1 MSPTSM
7 SSQAVPNG
15 KRCWPSSSPSMKAFT
30 KQQINTSVPLTVT
43 PATAV
48 TPNGASSTASPATL
62 SIQSSPEG
70 PRGRYLPPD
79 FSPTPL
85 ELPETTLSTP
95 PLQQQQQFHSAMS
108 EAIQA
113 SKSSP
118 GIIRRL
124 SGAARKLRHRQSS
137 NHIQNRDRS
146 SGPAILRRRSNSK
159 NGVESDATSMLDND
173 FEADIEDVQEDPEPV
188 QGLGLTVDSLS
199 RKDGT
204 ARPKPALTQGGISPI
219 VPPMLR
225 KGTSLIK
232 FTKKKKKNIQFVLD
246 PDSAKVIWDPNDPS
260 KQFYIDDI
268 QQIRLQSDA
277 RNYREECGVPIEYEH
292 RWFTIIYADPNRSKG
307 RPSKTMHLVAPN
319 QITFTMWTTT
329 LDDLQKYRY
338 ELMSGVAGIRL
349 NERTLRNH
357 WKCEMAKIFK
367 EAEHREEDETLDLQ
381 GVENLC
387 HSFYIHCSSKVL
399 HSKFDEAD
407 FGGKGYLNFAEFK
420 DFVRKLKHRDDIQ
433 DIYKSLRPIESEGL
447 PLEDFLKFLQQ
458 TQGIDVQRSRAH
470 WIKIFNKYIRL
481 ANKSQ
486 SIPCGADE
494 LPTDMS
500 STAFT
505 EFLCSDDNNIQNFE
519 VTEAKF
525 DKPLNEYFI
534 SSSHNTY
541 LLGRQVAGGSSTE
554 AYIRALQRACRCVE
568 IDCWDGPDGKPMVTH
583 GHTMT
588 TSVLFADCISVIG
601 RYAFESSP
609 YPLILSLEVHCKPE
623 QQQAMVEIMIRELGE
638 QLVTEPLVS
647 NANRL
652 PSPEE
657 LRNRILV
664 KVKAGHRSDSIL
676 EPPGRRDIPNGRRDR
691 SFSSPWSRPQ
701 ILDNSTIPNAPLP
714 SSPPSM
720 SPSEQASAWGPGR
733 SSMTT
738 TSMSSGSDSEAST
751 RRNKTLRPD
760 RSSSKKQK
768 LKTSKII
775 PSLGRLGV
783 YTQGFTFESFTTPE
797 SKSYN
802 HIYSMAERR
811 FEKLC
816 SEADLKAQLEKH
828 NMSYLMRVYPSGFRI
843 HSTNPD
849 PLIFWRRGVQ
859 MMALNWQT
867 YDLPMQL
874 NEAMFASGSDKL
886 GYVLKPRELRES
898 LSMQEEITEPSI
910 LGLGKMHKQRIS
922 FSVEVISAQQ
932 LPRPRGI
939 APDATLDPYVEIE
952 LFSAEDKSKGIAS
965 GEGGRDAS
973 ARNGMVG
980 VGSPLRKQTHIV
992 QANGFNPIFNEKFTL
1007 CLDTKYPSLVF
1018 VRWTVWN
1025 SPDGR
1030 TYTRNQDASPLAT
1043 FTAKLS
1049 SLEQGYRHLRLYD
1062 HNGDQFNCAALF
1074 CKIKKQEPVTIERE
1088 DPIPEKTNKS
1098 LKGRFNNSAFKRTLS
1113 VENRNG
1119 KRENVNS
1126 GSSKST
1132 INGDKSSE
1140 GI

>member
-1 MSPTSM
+1 MSP
-7 SSQAVPNG
+7 QAVPNG
-15 KRCWPSSSPSMKAFT
+15 KKCWSSPLPSIKTST
-30 KQQINTSVPLTVT
+30 KQQINTSVPFTVT
-43 PATAV
+43 PATAI
-48 TPNGASSTASPATL
+48 TPNGTSSTASPSTL

-85 ELPETTLSTP
+85 ELPESTLSTP
-95 PLQQQQQFHSAMS
+95 PPLQQQQQQQFHSAMS

-113 SKSSP
+113 SKSPSL
-118 GIIRRL
+118 IRRL
-124 SGAARKLRHRQSS
+124 SRGAANKLRRRQSS
-137 NHIQNRDRS
+137 NHLQNRDRS

-159 NGVESDATSMLDND
+159 NGVESDTTSMLDND
-173 FEADIEDVQEDPEPV
+173 FEADIEDVQEDPEPL
-188 QGLGLTVDSLS
+188 QGLGLTVDILSL
-199 RKDGT
+199 KDGT
-204 ARPKPALTQGGISPI
+204 SPLKPALTQGGIFPI
-219 VPPMLR
+219 VPSMLR
-225 KGTSLIK
+225 RGTSLTK
-232 FTKKKKKNIQFVLD
+232 FTKKKRKNVQFILD
-246 PDSAKVIWDPNDPS
+246 PDSAKVIWDPNNPS
-260 KQFYIDDI
+260 KKFYIDDI
-268 QQIRLQSDA
+268 QQIRLQGDA

-292 RWFTIIYADPNRSKG
+292 RWFTIIYADPDRSKG

-319 QITFTMWTTT
+319 QITFTMWTST

-349 NERTLRNH
+349 NEQTLKNH

-367 EAEHREEDETLDLQ
+367 ETEHREEEETLDLL

-387 HSFYIHCSSKVL
+387 HSFHIHCSKISLRARFENV
-399 HSKFDEAD
+399 D

-420 DFVRKLKHRDDIQ
+420 DFIRKLKHREDIK
-433 DIYKSLRPIESEGL
+433 DIYKSLRPTDNAGL
-447 PLEDFLKFLQQ
+447 PLENFLKFLQH

-481 ANKSQ
+481 ANKNQ
-486 SIPCGADE
+486 ALPCGVDE

-500 STAFT
+500 STAFA
-505 EFLCSDDNNIQNFE
+505 EFLCSDDNNIQDFK

-541 LLGRQVAGGSSTE
+541 LLGWQVAGGSSTE

-568 IDCWDGPDGKPMVTH
+568 IDCWDGPDGKPIVTH
-583 GHTMT
+583 GRTMT

-609 YPLILSLEVHCKPE
+609 YPLIISLEVHCKPE
-623 QQQAMVEIMIRELGE
+623 QQQAMVEIMIRELGQ
-638 QLVTEPLVS
+638 QLITEPLVP
-647 NANRL
+647 NAYQL

-664 KVKAGHRSDSIL
+664 KVKAGQGSDPTL
-676 EPPGRRDIPNGRRDR
+676 EPPGRRDIPDGRRDR

-701 ILDNSTIPNAPLP
+701 ILDNSTVPNAPLP

-720 SPSEQASAWGPGR
+720 SPSEQTSTWGPGR
-733 SSMTT
+733 GSITT
-738 TSMSSGSDSEAST
+738 TSISSGSDSETST
-751 RRNKTLRPD
+751 RRSNTLQPD
-760 RSSSKKQK
+760 KGSAKKRK
-768 LKTSKII
+768 PKTSKII

-783 YTQGFTFESFTTPE
+783 YTQGFSFESFTTPE

-802 HIYSMAERR
+802 HIYSMAERK

-816 SEADLKAQLEKH
+816 IETDQKAQLEKH
-828 NMSYLMRVYPSGFRI
+828 NMSHLMRVYPSGFRI
-843 HSTNPD
+843 QSTNPD

-867 YDLPMQL
+867 YDLPMQM

-898 LSMQEEITEPSI
+898 LSIQEEISEPSI

-965 GEGGRDAS
+965 GEGGQDAS
-973 ARNGMVG
+973 ARNGLVG
-980 VGSPLRKQTHIV
+980 VGSPLRKRTHIV
-992 QANGFNPIFNEKFTL
+992 QANGFNPVFNEKFTL
-1007 CLDTKYPSLVF
+1007 SLDTKYPSLVF

-1025 SPDGR
+1025 SQDGR
-1030 TYTRNQDASPLAT
+1030 AYARNQDASPLAT

-1062 HNGDQFNCAALF
+1062 HNGDLFNCAALF

-1088 DPIPEKTNKS
+1088 DPIPERTGKGF
-1098 LKGRFNNSAFKRTLS
+1098 KGRFNNSAFKRTLS
-1113 VENRNG
+1113 VEKRNG
-1119 KRENVNS
+1119 KKESGNS

-1132 INGDKSSE
+1132 TTGEKSSE
-1140 GI
+1140 GA